1 MTPAQQTV
9 LGELLDYAGD
19 LMSNKVCNDM
29 EIPDTP
35 ENREMLLD
43 FYKWQLDDS
52 KGKDIRE
59 YEWHV
64 AQLEK
69 KKDQSPFIVFDWMLL
84 AYLAD
89 RMNLKEGKNVR
100 VQN

>member
-43 FYKWQLDDS
+43 FYKWQLHEGLDGAFPDEYQQ
-52 KGKDIRE
+52 DI
-59 YEWHV
+59 
-64 AQLEK
+64 K
-69 KKDQSPFIVFDWMLL
+69 L
-84 AYLAD
+84 A
-89 RMNLKEGKNVR
+89 KTVG
-100 VQN
+100 